1 MTYSLGQA
9 AKATGLSKTTIAKA
23 ISKGRIS
30 AARGDL
36 GEYVIDPAELHRVYP
51 LQVQI
56 TPKVDDTRP
65 QVGTELLI
73 ENACLKA
80 RLDSM
85 SELKS
90 QIEAERDNLREQ
102 NTRITALLAAPKPES
117 KPDDRYAVL
126 LEKMEKLER
135 EFSSQQ
141 AEDEAPVVT
150 PPAKTEA
157 LPNRGLFAWLK
168 SRAA

>member
-36 GEYVIDPAELHRVYP
+36 GEYAIDPAELHRVYP
-51 LQVQI
+51 LL

-65 QVGTELLI
+65 QVDTELLI
-73 ENACLKA
+73 ENARLKA

-102 NTRITALLAAPKPES
+102 NTRITALLAAPKPET
-117 KPDDRYAVL
+117 KPDDRYAAL

-135 EFSSQQ
+135 EFASQQ
-141 AEDEAPVVT
+141 AEDAAPVEA
-150 PPAKTEA
+150 PPAKTELA